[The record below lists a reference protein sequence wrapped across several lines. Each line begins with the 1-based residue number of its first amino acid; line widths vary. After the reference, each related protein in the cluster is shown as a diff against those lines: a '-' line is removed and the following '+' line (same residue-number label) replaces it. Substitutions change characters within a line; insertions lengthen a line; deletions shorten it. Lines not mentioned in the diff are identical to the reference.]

1 MAPRISTNSRGP
13 WEVRDPREPNPFA
26 WMAQGACVGAPSELF
41 FPNDTEHEVIRQAKA
56 LCQTCPVLKTCAD
69 HAFTHREDYGVWGG
83 MSERD
88 RRRIRRQRRK
98 ARTQEPMP

>member
-1 MAPRISTNSRGP
+1 MAPRIPINSRGP

-41 FPNDTEHEVIRQAKA
+41 FPNDTDYETITDAKR
-56 LCQTCPVLKTCAD
+56 LCQTCPVLETCAD
-69 HAFTHREDYGVWGG
+69 HALTFREDYGVWGG

-98 ARTQEPMP
+98 ARNQEAP